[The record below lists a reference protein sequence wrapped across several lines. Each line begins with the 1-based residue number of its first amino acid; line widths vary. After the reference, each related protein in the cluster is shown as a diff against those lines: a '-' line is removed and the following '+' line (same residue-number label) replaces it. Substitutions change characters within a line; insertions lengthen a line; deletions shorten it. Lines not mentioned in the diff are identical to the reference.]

1 MLTHTT
7 RIAWPRN
14 WRSIGMR
21 VAFIGLGNMG
31 LGMAHNLLK
40 AGMATTV
47 FDVRAQPVQSVVSAG
62 AAAAGSCADAAAHA
76 EVVCVAT
83 FSEQQVRDVLAG
95 TDGDPGV
102 LAAAAPGTVVAVHS
116 TISPA
121 LIKELG
127 AAASER
133 GIALID
139 VAMTG
144 GGDVAAAEGNLTFM
158 VGGPDEALAKARPA
172 LDAMARTVF
181 HVGPLGA
188 GVSAKIISNYLG
200 TSNVALVRE
209 ALRMAASAGIAEKE
223 ILRIIQDGGVGSS
236 WVSNNWQRIRTQEE
250 NYTTGK
256 EGMVEMW
263 SKDLK
268 LAQNLAAV
276 NGVPAP
282 IVDFIVANVLPEVG
296 ANGLTG

>member
-1 MLTHTT
+1 MQWLNIGGQRTT
-7 RIAWPRN
+7 AEV
-14 WRSIGMR
+14 SDMR
-21 VAFIGLGNMG
+21 AAFIGLGNMG
-31 LGMAHNLLK
+31 LGMARNLLK
-40 AGMATTV
+40 AGIATTV
-47 FDVRAQPVQSVVSAG
+47 FDVRGEPVRSAVSAG
-62 AAAAGSCADAAAHA
+62 ATAAASCADAAAQA
-76 EVVCVAT
+76 DVVCVAV
-83 FSEQQVRDVLAG
+83 FSEQQVRDVLVGAG
-95 TDGDPGV
+95 ADPGV
-102 LAAAAPGTVVAVHS
+102 LAGAAPGAVVAVHS

-121 LIKELG
+121 AIREL
-127 AAASER
+127 ASVAGER
-133 GIALID
+133 GVALID

-144 GGDVAAAEGNLTFM
+144 GGDVAAGEGKLTFM
-158 VGGPDEALAKARPA
+158 AGGPDEALAAARPA

-188 GVSAKIISNYLG
+188 GVSAKIISNFLG

-209 ALRMAASAGIAEKE
+209 ALRMAAGAGIGEKE
-223 ILRIIQDGGVGSS
+223 ILAIIEDGGVGSS

-268 LAQNLAAV
+268 LAQGLAALH
-276 NGVPAP
+276 GVPAP
-282 IVDFIVANVLPEVG
+282 IADFIVANVLPEVG

>member
-1 MLTHTT
+1 
-7 RIAWPRN
+7 
-14 WRSIGMR
+14 
-21 VAFIGLGNMG
+21 V
-31 LGMAHNLLK
+31 
-40 AGMATTV
+40 
-47 FDVRAQPVQSVVSAG
+47 
-62 AAAAGSCADAAAHA
+62 
-76 EVVCVAT
+76 
-83 FSEQQVRDVLAG
+83 FSEQQVRGVLAG
-95 TDGDPGV
+95 TGADPGV
-102 LAAAAPGTVVAVHS
+102 LAGAAPGTVVAVHS

-121 LIKELG
+121 LIKELA

-133 GIALID
+133 AIALID

-172 LDAMARTVF
+172 LDAMARTIF

-209 ALRMAASAGIAEKE
+209 ALRMAAGAGIDEKE
-223 ILRIIQDGGVGSS
+223 ILRIVQDGGVGSS

-256 EGMVEMW
+256 QGMVDMW

-268 LAQNLAAV
+268 LAQALAAANDV
-276 NGVPAP
+276 NAP
-282 IVDFIVANVLPEVG
+282 IVNFIVSDVVPELG

>member
-1 MLTHTT
+1 MQ
-7 RIAWPRN
+7 A
-14 WRSIGMR
+14 
-21 VAFIGLGNMG
+21 AFIGLGNMG
-31 LGMAHNLLK
+31 LGMARNLLR
-40 AGMATTV
+40 AGINTTV
-47 FDVRAQPVQSVVSAG
+47 FDVRAEPVRVAVSAG
-62 AAAAGSCADAAAHA
+62 ATAAVSCAEAAAHA
-76 EVVCVAT
+76 DVVCVAT

-95 TDGDPGV
+95 TGTDPGV
-102 LAAAAPGTVVAVHS
+102 LARATPGTVVTVHS

-121 LIKELG
+121 LVKEL
-127 AAASER
+127 AAAATER
-133 GIALID
+133 GVALID

-188 GVSAKIISNYLG
+188 GVSAKIISNYLA

-209 ALRMAASAGIAEKE
+209 ALRMAASAGIEEKE
-223 ILRIIQDGGVGSS
+223 ILRIVQDGGVGSS
-236 WVSNNWQRIRTQEE
+236 WVSNNWQGIRTQEE

-268 LAQNLAAV
+268 LAQNLATV
-276 NGVPAP
+276 NDVPAP
-282 IVDFIVANVLPEVG
+282 IVDFIVATVLPEVG

>member
-1 MLTHTT
+1 MQ
-7 RIAWPRN
+7 A
-14 WRSIGMR
+14 
-21 VAFIGLGNMG
+21 AFIGLGNMG
-31 LGMAHNLLK
+31 LGMARNLLR
-40 AGMATTV
+40 AGIATTV
-47 FDVRAQPVQSVVSAG
+47 FDVRPEPVAVAVAAG
-62 AAAAGSCADAAAHA
+62 ATAAASCAEAATQAG
-76 EVVCVAT
+76 VVCVAT

-95 TDGDPGV
+95 TGADPGV
-102 LAAAAPGTVVAVHS
+102 LVGAAPGTVVAVHS
-116 TISPA
+116 TVSPG
-121 LIKELG
+121 LVKELA

-133 GIALID
+133 GITLID

-144 GGDVAAAEGNLTFM
+144 GGDVAATEGSLTFM
-158 VGGPDEALAKARPA
+158 VGGPDEALAKARPV

-209 ALRMAASAGIAEKE
+209 ALRMAAGAGIEEKE
-223 ILRIIQDGGVGSS
+223 ILRIIEDGGVGSS

-263 SKDLK
+263 S
-268 LAQNLAAV
+268 
-276 NGVPAP
+276 
-282 IVDFIVANVLPEVG
+282 
-296 ANGLTG
+296 

>member
-1 MLTHTT
+1 
-7 RIAWPRN
+7 
-14 WRSIGMR
+14 MR
-21 VAFIGLGNMG
+21 AAFIGLGNMG

-47 FDVRAQPVQSVVSAG
+47 FDVRAEPVQSVVSAG
-62 AAAAGSCADAAAHA
+62 AAVAGSCADAASYA
-76 EVVCVAT
+76 EVVCVAV

-95 TDGDPGV
+95 TDSDPGV
-102 LAAAAPGTVVAVHS
+102 LAGAAPGTVVAVHS

-144 GGDVAAAEGNLTFM
+144 GGDVAAAAGNLTFM

-236 WVSNNWQRIRTQEE
+236 WVSNNWQGIRTQEE

-276 NGVPAP
+276 NDVPAP

>member
-1 MLTHTT
+1 
-7 RIAWPRN
+7 
-14 WRSIGMR
+14 MR
-21 VAFIGLGNMG
+21 AAFIGLGNMG

-40 AGMATTV
+40 AGVSTTV
-47 FDVRAQPVQSVVSAG
+47 FDVRPEPVESVTSAG
-62 AAAAGSCADAAAHA
+62 GTAAGSCADAAAHA

-95 TDGDPGV
+95 TGSDPGV
-102 LAAAAPGTVVAVHS
+102 LASAAPGTVVAIHS

-121 LIKELG
+121 LVKELG

-209 ALRMAASAGIAEKE
+209 ALRMAASAGIAEQE
-223 ILRIIQDGGVGSS
+223 ILRIIEDGGVGSS
-236 WVSNNWQRIRTQEE
+236 WVSNHWQGIRTQEE

-256 EGMVEMW
+256 QGMVEMW

-268 LAQNLAAV
+268 LAQNLAAA
-276 NGVPAP
+276 NNVPAP
-282 IVDFIVANVLPEVG
+282 IVDFIVADILPEVG

>member
-1 MLTHTT
+1 MH
-7 RIAWPRN
+7 A
-14 WRSIGMR
+14 G
-21 VAFIGLGNMG
+21 FIGLGNMG

-40 AGMATTV
+40 AGIATTV
-47 FDVRAQPVQSVVSAG
+47 FDVRAEPVQSAVSAG
-62 AAAAGSCADAAAHA
+62 AVAAGNCAEAAAGADA
-76 EVVCVAT
+76 VFVAV
-83 FSEQQVRDVLAG
+83 FSEQQVRDVLCG
-95 TDGDPGV
+95 TGADPGV
-102 LAAAAPGTVVAVHS
+102 LAGAAPGAVVAVHS

-121 LIKELG
+121 LIRELA

-133 GIALID
+133 AIALID

-144 GGDVAAAEGNLTFM
+144 GGDVAAAEGSLTFM
-158 VGGPDEALAKARPA
+158 VGGPDEALAKARRA

-209 ALRMAASAGIAEKE
+209 ALRIAAGAGIGEKE

-276 NGVPAP
+276 NNVPAP

>member
-1 MLTHTT
+1 
-7 RIAWPRN
+7 
-14 WRSIGMR
+14 MR

-31 LGMAHNLLK
+31 LGMARNLLK
-40 AGMATTV
+40 AGIATTV
-47 FDVRAQPVQSVVSAG
+47 FDVRGEPVQSAVSAG
-62 AAAAGSCADAAAHA
+62 ATAAASCADAAAHA
-76 EVVCVAT
+76 DVVCVAV
-83 FSEQQVRDVLAG
+83 FSEQQVRGVLTGAR
-95 TDGDPGV
+95 DDPGV

-121 LIKELG
+121 AIKEF
-127 AAASER
+127 AAAAGER

-144 GGDVAAAEGNLTFM
+144 GGDVAAGEGSLTFM
-158 VGGPDEALAKARPA
+158 AGGPDEALATARPA
-172 LDAMARTVF
+172 LDAMARAVF

-188 GVSAKIISNYLG
+188 GVSAKIISNFLG

-209 ALRMAASAGIAEKE
+209 ALRMAAGAGIREKE
-223 ILRIIQDGGVGSS
+223 ILGIIEDGGVGSS

-268 LAQNLAAV
+268 LAQGLAALH
-276 NGVPAP
+276 GVPAP

>member
-1 MLTHTT
+1 MQ
-7 RIAWPRN
+7 A
-14 WRSIGMR
+14 
-21 VAFIGLGNMG
+21 AFIGLGNMG

-40 AGMATTV
+40 AGIATTV
-47 FDVRAQPVQSVVSAG
+47 FDLRAEPVQSAVSAG
-62 AAAAGSCADAAAHA
+62 AAAAASCAEAAAHA
-76 EVVCVAT
+76 DVVCVAT

-95 TDGDPGV
+95 TDADPGV
-102 LAAAAPGTVVAVHS
+102 LAGAAPGTVVAVHS

-121 LIKELG
+121 LVKEL
-127 AAASER
+127 AATATEL

-144 GGDVAAAEGNLTFM
+144 GGDVAAAAGNLTFM

-181 HVGPLGA
+181 HVGPVGT
-188 GVSAKIISNYLG
+188 GVSAKIISNFLG

-209 ALRMAASAGIAEKE
+209 ALRMAAAAGIGEKE
-223 ILRIIQDGGVGSS
+223 MLRIVEDGGVGSS
-236 WVSNNWQRIRTQEE
+236 WVSNNWQRIRTQED

-276 NGVPAP
+276 HDVRAP
-282 IVDFIVANVLPEVG
+282 IADFIVANVLPEVG

>member
-1 MLTHTT
+1 
-7 RIAWPRN
+7 
-14 WRSIGMR
+14 
-21 VAFIGLGNMG
+21 
-31 LGMAHNLLK
+31 
-40 AGMATTV
+40 
-47 FDVRAQPVQSVVSAG
+47 VRTAVSAG
-62 AAAAGSCADAAAHA
+62 AVAAGSCAEAAAHA
-76 EVVCVAT
+76 DVVCVAT

-95 TDGDPGV
+95 TDADPGV
-102 LAAAAPGTVVAVHS
+102 LAGAAPGTVVAVHS

-121 LIKELG
+121 LVKEL
-127 AAASER
+127 AAAAAER
-133 GIALID
+133 GVALID

-158 VGGPDEALAKARPA
+158 VGGPDEALATARPA

-181 HVGPLGA
+181 HVGPVGA
-188 GVSAKIISNYLG
+188 GVSAKIISNFLG

-209 ALRMAASAGIAEKE
+209 ALRMAAGAGIGEKE

-256 EGMVEMW
+256 QGMVEMW
-263 SKDLK
+263 SKDLR
-268 LAQNLAAV
+268 LAQDLAAV
-276 NGVPAP
+276 HDVPAP
-282 IVDFIVANVLPEVG
+282 ITDFIVANVLPEVG

>member
-1 MLTHTT
+1 VLT
-7 RIAWPRN
+7 
-14 WRSIGMR
+14 G
-21 VAFIGLGNMG
+21 
-31 LGMAHNLLK
+31 
-40 AGMATTV
+40 AG
-47 FDVRAQPVQSVVSAG
+47 D
-62 AAAAGSCADAAAHA
+62 
-76 EVVCVAT
+76 
-83 FSEQQVRDVLAG
+83 
-95 TDGDPGV
+95 DPGV
-102 LAAAAPGTVVAVHS
+102 LATAAPGTVVAVHS

-121 LIKELG
+121 AIREL
-127 AAASER
+127 AAAAGER

-144 GGDVAAAEGNLTFM
+144 GGDVAAGEGSLTFM
-158 VGGPDEALAKARPA
+158 AGGPDEALATARPA
-172 LDAMARTVF
+172 LDAMARAVF

-188 GVSAKIISNYLG
+188 GVSAKIISNFLG

-209 ALRMAASAGIAEKE
+209 ALRMAAGAGIREKE
-223 ILRIIQDGGVGSS
+223 ILGIIEDGGVGSS

-268 LAQNLAAV
+268 LAQGLAALH
-276 NGVPAP
+276 GVLAP
-282 IVDFIVANVLPEVG
+282 IVDFIVADVLPEVG

>member
-1 MLTHTT
+1 MQ
-7 RIAWPRN
+7 A
-14 WRSIGMR
+14 
-21 VAFIGLGNMG
+21 AFIGLGNMG

-40 AGMATTV
+40 AGIATTV
-47 FDVRAQPVQSVVSAG
+47 FDVRAEPVQSAVSAG

-76 EVVCVAT
+76 DVVCVAT

-95 TDGDPGV
+95 TGTDPGV

-121 LIKELG
+121 LVNELAI
-127 AAASER
+127 AATEC
-133 GIALID
+133 GVALID

-144 GGDVAAAEGNLTFM
+144 GGDVAATEANLTFI
-158 VGGPDEALAKARPA
+158 VGGPDAALAKARPV

-209 ALRMAASAGIAEKE
+209 ALRMAAGAGIGEKE

-268 LAQNLAAV
+268 LAQDLAAV
-276 NGVPAP
+276 NNIPAP

>member
-1 MLTHTT
+1 
-7 RIAWPRN
+7 
-14 WRSIGMR
+14 MR

-47 FDVRAQPVQSVVSAG
+47 FDVRAEPVASVVSAG
-62 AAAAGSCADAAAHA
+62 ATAARSCADAAAHA

-102 LAAAAPGTVVAVHS
+102 LAGAAPGTVVAVHS

-209 ALRMAASAGIAEKE
+209 ALRMAAGARIAEKE
-223 ILRIIQDGGVGSS
+223 ILRIIEDGGVGSS

-276 NGVPAP
+276 NDVPAP

>member
-1 MLTHTT
+1 
-7 RIAWPRN
+7 
-14 WRSIGMR
+14 MR

-62 AAAAGSCADAAAHA
+62 ATAAGSCADAAAHA

-181 HVGPLGA
+181 HVGPPGA

-276 NGVPAP
+276 NDVPAP

>member
-1 MLTHTT
+1 
-7 RIAWPRN
+7 
-14 WRSIGMR
+14 MR
-21 VAFIGLGNMG
+21 AAFIGLGNMG

-40 AGMATTV
+40 AGIPTTV
-47 FDVRAQPVQSVVSAG
+47 FDIRSEPVQSALSAG
-62 AAAAGSCADAAAHA
+62 ATAAGSCADAAARA
-76 EVVCVAT
+76 DVVCVAT
-83 FSEQQVRDVLAG
+83 FSEQQVRDVLTGSGA
-95 TDGDPGV
+95 DPGV
-102 LAAAAPGTVVAVHS
+102 LAGAAPGTVVAVHS

-121 LIKELG
+121 AIREF
-127 AAASER
+127 ATAASER

-144 GGDVAAAEGNLTFM
+144 GGDVSAAAGNLTFM
-158 VGGPDEALAKARPA
+158 VGGPEEALASARPA

-188 GVSAKIISNYLG
+188 GVSAKIISNFLG

-209 ALRMAASAGIAEKE
+209 ALRMAAGAGIGEKE

-256 EGMVEMW
+256 QGMVEMW
-263 SKDLK
+263 SKDLR
-268 LAQNLAAV
+268 LAQDLAAV
-276 NGVPAP
+276 HDVPAP
-282 IVDFIVANVLPEVG
+282 ITDFIVANVLPEVG

>member
-1 MLTHTT
+1 
-7 RIAWPRN
+7 
-14 WRSIGMR
+14 MR
-21 VAFIGLGNMG
+21 TAFIGLGNMG

-40 AGMATTV
+40 AGITTTV
-47 FDVRAQPVQSVVSAG
+47 FDVRPEPVQSVVSAG
-62 AAAAGSCADAAAHA
+62 ATATASCADAAAHA
-76 EVVCVAT
+76 EVVCVAV
-83 FSEQQVRDVLAG
+83 FSEQQVRNVLAG
-95 TDGDPGV
+95 ADGDPGV
-102 LAAAAPGTVVAVHS
+102 LAAAAPGAVVAVHS

-127 AAASER
+127 AAAGER

-209 ALRMAASAGIAEKE
+209 ALRMAASAGIAEQE

-276 NGVPAP
+276 NDVPAP